1 MAFDLG
7 DQVPLTIETRDAL
20 GSLANAGAVTLTIGL
35 PDGTS
40 VTPAITNPS
49 TGRYQVDYA
58 TTLPGRHTVR
68 WVATGLNAGAYAD
81 AFDVRPATPD
91 YLISLASAKA
101 QLKIPLSD
109 TSQDEQLREFVE
121 AAAYVIEHHRKE
133 AIVRRIVTEYHF
145 IRDSASRLLLRTTPV
160 ISLQSVQ
167 TVDGGTSWAVADLHL
182 TPATGLVVGKSGMGT
197 ISFLGNIQA
206 VYVAGRTVVP
216 ANFTLAAR
224 IIVQHL
230 WETTRGNPRTG
241 PWPGG
246 QEDTTQIFGMGF
258 AIPNRAL
265 QLLGKPPPLVG

>member
-7 DQVPLTIETRDAL
+7 DVVPLTIDITDIT
-20 GSLANAGAVTLTIGL
+20 GHLADAGAVVLTIGL

-40 VTPAITNPS
+40 VTPSVLNPS
-49 TGRYQVDYA
+49 TGRYQVDYP
-58 TTLPGRHTVR
+58 TTQAGPHSVR
-68 WVATGLNAGAYAD
+68 WVATGANASAHTD
-81 AFDVRPATPD
+81 AFDVRPGTPG
-91 YLISLASAKA
+91 YIISLASAKT
-101 QLKIPLSD
+101 QLKIPQSD

-121 AAAYVIEHHRKE
+121 ATAYVIENHRKE
-133 AIVRRIVTEYHF
+133 VIVRRTVIEDHF
-145 IRDSASRLLLRTTPV
+145 IRESASKLLLRLTPV
-160 ISLQSVQ
+160 ISLGAVT
-167 TVDGGTSWAVADLHL
+167 TVDGGTSWNVADLHV
-182 TPATGLVVGKSGMGT
+182 TSATGLVVGKSSMGT
-197 ISFLGNIQA
+197 VSFIGNIQ
-206 VYVAGRTVVP
+206 VTYVAGRTIIP
-216 ANFTLAAR
+216 ANYTLAAR